1 MNVVE
6 IKVATFNGH

>member
-6 IKVATFNGH
+6 IQVL

>member
-6 IKVATFNGH
+6 ILL